1 MLQYFLPSSYHKTP
15 HLIILICTATL
26 VFTFLGGY
34 LALRLKSKLYLILG
48 FSAGAVIGL
57 AFFDLL
63 PMALELS
70 AKFYPP
76 RTIATVAGLG
86 FIIYFIIDWAIFFFN
101 TLAWTKSYGGLR
113 GSVGAFCLTLHSFLD
128 GVTIGLG
135 FKVSAKIGLLIAVAV
150 IIHDFADGINTTSV
164 VTNGKGSHQS
174 AINWLAL
181 NSVAPILGAV
191 STIFFQLTEGE
202 LGILLALVS
211 GFFLYLGASDF
222 IPESR
227 LHQPRPQ
234 TLLLTLLGVFV
245 MFIAL
250 HIAAV

>member
-1 MLQYFLPSSYHKTP
+1 M
-15 HLIILICTATL
+15 IILICTATL

-34 LALRLKSKLYLILG
+34 IALRHQSKLYLILG

-57 AFFDLL
+57 AYFDLL
-63 PMALELS
+63 PTALELS
-70 AKFYPP
+70 AKVYTP
-76 RTIATVAGLG
+76 REISTAAGLG
-86 FIIYFIIDWAIFFFN
+86 FVFYFIMDWAIFSLN
-101 TLAWTKSYGGLR
+101 THGWAKSHRGLR
-113 GSVGAFCLTLHSFLD
+113 GTVAAFCLCFHSFLD

-135 FKVSAKIGLLIAVAV
+135 FKVSARIGILIAVAV

-164 VTNGKGSHQS
+164 IMKGKGSRQ
-174 AINWLAL
+174 AAVNWLAV
-181 NSVAPILGAV
+181 NSVAPILGAA

-202 LGILLALVS
+202 LGILLAVVS

-227 LHQPRPQ
+227 LHHPKQQ
-234 TLLLTLLGVFV
+234 TLLMTLLGVFV

-250 HIAAV
+250 HIAA